1 MDERL
6 LLIESIEAASILKTQ
21 SIKAALM
28 EIDRKDFV
36 VSEYKV
42 HAYEDRALP
51 IGEGQT
57 ISQPST
63 VVFMLELLQ
72 AEKGHEVL
80 DVGSG
85 SGWTTALLS
94 HIVGP
99 SGKIIAMELLDSLR
113 VFGEENFRKTGYDN
127 AIFITGNA
135 AIDISDEVLFDRIL
149 VNAAAGKIPPALLS
163 KLAVGGKMVIPLSD
177 VHGNIVL
184 LEKLEED
191 DYRETYYP
199 GFVFVPFI
207 EGK

>member
-6 LLIESIEAASILKTQ
+6 LLIESIEAEGILKTP
-21 SIKAALM
+21 SIKDAL
-28 EIDRKDFV
+28 IAVDRKDFV
-36 VSEYKV
+36 IPEYKI
-42 HAYEDRALP
+42 HSYEDRALP

-72 AEKGHEVL
+72 AEKGHKVL

-85 SGWTTALLS
+85 SGWSTALLS

-113 VFGEENFRKTGYDN
+113 VFGENNFRKTGCEN
-127 AIFITGNA
+127 AVFITGNA
-135 AIDISDEVLFDRIL
+135 AADIPSEAFFDRIL
-149 VNAAAGKIPPALLS
+149 VNAAAGKIPNSLLS
-163 KLAVGGKMVIPLSD
+163 HLAVGGKMVIPLSD
-177 VHGNIVL
+177 VQGNIVL
-184 LEKLEED
+184 LEKLSED
-191 DYRETYYP
+191 EYKETYYP